1 MIGSVGAARA
11 VSGGSTM
18 SDKHKGMV
26 NEHGRSVARE
36 KMVPVA
42 SGSQQGK
49 PPGSGAGNRQ
59 SGAGQGGMQSTDA
72 GSRGGPGSQTG
83 GRSARQQA
91 QRMQAQAEADRLGS
105 SQQSGA
111 GGLEQARHGGSESSP
126 MAPGSLQ
133 SGEAGSSG
141 RGHPEQP
148 GSDYGSGL
156 AGTDKKR

>member
-1 MIGSVGAARA
+1 
-11 VSGGSTM
+11 M

-26 NEHGRSVARE
+26 NEHGRSVRRE

-42 SGSQQGK
+42 PESQQGK
-49 PPGSGAGNRQ
+49 SPGSGAGNRQ
-59 SGAGQGGMQSTDA
+59 SGAGLGGMQSTDA

-91 QRMQAQAEADRLGS
+91 QRMQAAAEADRLGS

-111 GGLEQARHGGSESSP
+111 GGLEQKQHAGSQESA
-126 MAPGSLQ
+126 MAPGSMQ
-133 SGEAGSSG
+133 SGGAGAGG

-148 GSDYGSGL
+148 GADSGSGL

>member
-1 MIGSVGAARA
+1 
-11 VSGGSTM
+11 M

-26 NEHGRSVARE
+26 NEHGRSVRRE

-42 SGSQQGK
+42 PESQQGK
-49 PPGSGAGNRQ
+49 SPGSGAGNRQ
-59 SGAGQGGMQSTDA
+59 SAPGSGGMQGTDA

-91 QRMQAQAEADRLGS
+91 QRMQAAAEADRLGT

-111 GGLEQARHGGSESSP
+111 GGLEQKQHAGSKESG
-126 MAPGSLQ
+126 MASGSMQ
-133 SGEAGSSG
+133 SGGAGSSG

-148 GSDYGSGL
+148 GADAGSGL

>member
-1 MIGSVGAARA
+1 
-11 VSGGSTM
+11 M

-26 NEHGRSVARE
+26 NEHGRSVRRE

-49 PPGSGAGNRQ
+49 SPGSGAGNRQ
-59 SGAGQGGMQSTDA
+59 SDVGLGSAAGKMQSTDA

-91 QRMQAQAEADRLGS
+91 QRMQAQAEADRLGV

-111 GGLEQARHGGSESSP
+111 GGLEQSQHAGSQSSP
-126 MAPGSLQ
+126 MAPGSMQ
-133 SGEAGSSG
+133 SGDTGSGG

-156 AGTDKKR
+156 AGTDKKG